1 MLQAVTFDATG
12 TLFHSPERGRI
23 YSEVLGRHGLS
34 VDAARA
40 EELIQQV
47 WQEFDCGT
55 RLNQDRFR
63 ADPGGAK
70 GWWRRFLERIAAH
83 LDAGSPSPFAAAELF
98 ERFSRA
104 EAWQVFPEVPKALDR
119 LAGRKLRLGV
129 VSNWDERLPA
139 LLEDLDLDRY
149 FETVV
154 YSADVGVE
162 KPHPAIFG
170 SALSALK
177 LPPAKV
183 LHVGDSRSRD
193 LEGALGVG
201 MQALHLDRQ
210 RGAGDLKDLA
220 DLTRNVRLA
229 SVVEES

>member
-1 MLQAVTFDATG
+1 MRSGREVLQAVTFDATG

-104 EAWQVFPEVPKALDR
+104 EAWQVFPEVAKALDR
-119 LAGRKLRLGV
+119 PAGPELILSDRKFFHQPPCFPWQRILEPRLDGGKEPCYDWH
-129 VSNWDERLPA
+129 SIRA
-139 LLEDLDLDRY
+139 
-149 FETVV
+149 
-154 YSADVGVE
+154 SANN
-162 KPHPAIFG
+162 
-170 SALSALK
+170 
-177 LPPAKV
+177 
-183 LHVGDSRSRD
+183 RSR
-193 LEGALGVG
+193 
-201 MQALHLDRQ
+201 
-210 RGAGDLKDLA
+210 
-220 DLTRNVRLA
+220 
-229 SVVEES
+229 